1 MSAPKPG
8 FAGDLL
14 PSEQRFLAAMREVAF
29 GHFEYL
35 QIRDGEIVLDPWP
48 VAVRDVKFGVEAAD
62 THLVTADYQ
71 LKRHVSEFF
80 QYTRGIAVGEIR
92 VLEIRH
98 GLPLSM
104 EVEREAGKRGGRS

>member
-1 MSAPKPG
+1 
-8 FAGDLL
+8 
-14 PSEQRFLAAMREVAF
+14 
-29 GHFEYL
+29 
-35 QIRDGEIVLDPWP
+35 
-48 VAVRDVKFGVEAAD
+48 VEAAD

-80 QYTRGIAVGEIR
+80 HYTRGIAVGEIR

>member
-1 MSAPKPG
+1 MTAPLTLR
-8 FAGDLL
+8 DLTATEL
-14 PSEQRFLAAMREVAF
+14 AFLTTMQELGF

-35 QIRDGEIVLDPWP
+35 QIRDGQLVLDPWP

-71 LKRHVSEFF
+71 VKRHVSEFF
-80 QYTRGIAVGEIR
+80 EYTRGIAVGEIR